1 MQAKGSGEGG
11 KKSRVNR
18 KHVIIGVTCA
28 LVVAMV
34 ITGALFGV
42 KFYLDSANELVMVS
56 MQYESFPVT
65 RSYSLVYVYVPVN
78 QKKHQGN
85 GPVKHH
91 DKLIDGRRKSMTIDQ
106 HSPVNTGKAY
116 VGITAVLCCFA
127 YLRQIILCDA

>member
-18 KHVIIGVTCA
+18 KHVINGVTCA

-78 QKKHQGN
+78 QKKT
-85 GPVKHH
+85 
-91 DKLIDGRRKSMTIDQ
+91 S
-106 HSPVNTGKAY
+106 GKRP
-116 VGITAVLCCFA
+116 
-127 YLRQIILCDA
+127 RQTS